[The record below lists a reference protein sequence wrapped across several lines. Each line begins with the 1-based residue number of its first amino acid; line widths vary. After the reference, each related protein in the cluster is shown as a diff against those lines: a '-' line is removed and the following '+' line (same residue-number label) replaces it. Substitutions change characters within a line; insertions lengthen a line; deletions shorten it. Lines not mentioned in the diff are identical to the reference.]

1 MGTVYQFFK
10 HIATNYGTTFAVL
23 FLLIVAILFGVY
35 FLIKTFPDV
44 IRSYVENKILN
55 SKNEHLKG
63 TIKRKNI
70 SPAITKILSSLI
82 MESNGS
88 RALLFEFSNGNS
100 NLAGL
105 PFLFIN
111 ATSESLSI
119 GTSSVGH
126 LYQRVNISLF
136 ADFILE
142 LEDNN
147 YFFIE
152 DMDNIK
158 IEYPFIHNLFKP
170 ADIKSAIFF
179 SIYGVNEKLGFIMLG
194 SDSGVTFNKDEVLP
208 LVVEAAQ
215 KISALL
221 NLDNLEETIK

>member
-1 MGTVYQFFK
+1 METVYQFFK
-10 HIATNYGTTFAVL
+10 HIAENYGTAFAVL
-23 FLLIVAILFGVY
+23 FLLIVAILFGAY
-35 FLIKTFPDV
+35 LLIKTFPDV
-44 IRSYVENKILN
+44 IRTYVENKVLK
-55 SKNEHLKG
+55 SEDEHRKG

-70 SPAITKILSSLI
+70 SPIITKILSDLI
-82 MESNGS
+82 IESSGS

-119 GTSSVGH
+119 GTSSIGH

-152 DMDNIK
+152 DLENIK
-158 IEYPFIHNLFKP
+158 TEYPFVHTLFKP
-170 ADIKSAIFF
+170 ANIKSAIFF
-179 SIYGVNEKLGFIMLG
+179 SIYGVNERLGFIMLA
-194 SDSGVTFNKDEVLP
+194 SSEEDTFIKDDILP